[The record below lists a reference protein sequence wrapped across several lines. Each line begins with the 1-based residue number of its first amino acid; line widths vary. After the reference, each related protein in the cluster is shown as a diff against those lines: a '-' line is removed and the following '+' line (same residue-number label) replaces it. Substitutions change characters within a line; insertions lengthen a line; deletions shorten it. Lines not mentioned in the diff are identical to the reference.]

1 MAKRAHTMPPGLD
14 VGVLVEAAPHAYAG
28 SWFEAEVLS
37 PLPSLP
43 SPLPF
48 PPCPRTNT
56 MQALLTAAP
65 SLARPEQ
72 VLELT
77 AKDALLAFT
86 QVRATGKK
94 ARGACSRQWVRPWQA
109 SVCSI
114 SAPYLLPICSLS
126 APCLLPIS
134 GCLSVRG
141 EQAAKGR
148 ISDQDVCPRIR
159 SPGHVQEHSPSTQIL
174 LPTEPGYPESLR
186 GQTDLTKGCPPKGQ
200 RVRTP
205 RQGCKGWQLRLPF
218 ISTVFTNF

>member
-1 MAKRAHTMPPGLD
+1 MPPGLD

-28 SWFEAEVLS
+28 SWFEAE
-37 PLPSLP
+37 
-43 SPLPF
+43 
-48 PPCPRTNT
+48 
-56 MQALLTAAP
+56 
-65 SLARPEQ
+65 

-159 SPGHVQEHSPSTQIL
+159 SPGH
-174 LPTEPGYPESLR
+174 
-186 GQTDLTKGCPPKGQ
+186 
-200 RVRTP
+200 
-205 RQGCKGWQLRLPF
+205 
-218 ISTVFTNF
+218 